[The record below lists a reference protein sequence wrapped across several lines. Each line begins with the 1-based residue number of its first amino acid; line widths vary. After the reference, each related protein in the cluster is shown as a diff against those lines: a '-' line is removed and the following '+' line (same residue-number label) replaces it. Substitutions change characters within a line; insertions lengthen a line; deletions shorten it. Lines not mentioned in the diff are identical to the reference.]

1 MATVIPTKH
10 CVWLVEE
17 HVKYCL
23 FTLKRYQTI
32 SLCFLHI
39 TMVTMLQDLNPGEVF
54 APGAIFLSVVTYVGT
69 AVSIL
74 CLLITVVTYSASK

>member
-1 MATVIPTKH
+1 
-10 CVWLVEE
+10 
-17 HVKYCL
+17 
-23 FTLKRYQTI
+23 
-32 SLCFLHI
+32 
-39 TMVTMLQDLNPGEVF
+39 MVTMLQDLNPGEVF

>member
-1 MATVIPTKH
+1 MFFWARLVNKVCNM
-10 CVWLVEE
+10 CVYRLYNV
-17 HVKYCL
+17 
-23 FTLKRYQTI
+23 
-32 SLCFLHI
+32 
-39 TMVTMLQDLNPGEVF
+39 TMVTTLQDLNPGEVF